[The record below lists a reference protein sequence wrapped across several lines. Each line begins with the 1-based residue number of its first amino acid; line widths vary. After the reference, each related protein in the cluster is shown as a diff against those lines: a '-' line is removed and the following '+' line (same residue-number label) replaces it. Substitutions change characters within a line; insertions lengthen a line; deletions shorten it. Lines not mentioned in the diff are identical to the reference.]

1 MALDPTMIMSVLG
14 EGAERNRE
22 TRGDQVNAGFDI
34 LAGIQQYKYGRG
46 QARQAKNTQV
56 DNMKN
61 IREAFAQIEAAEQ
74 NLSDLE
80 RVSSEV
86 VGGYKS
92 LADQG
97 IAEESYL
104 NQEEQIARSAAAGV
118 QYLQGSRAGI
128 RGIGNLA
135 RGTTDAYR
143 ELNAIDAQARLDNQR
158 AYLDKKLQTQGL
170 ISQARD
176 YASALRTGR
185 QAEQVAYQQGLEFAG
200 QQNKIGGI
208 TKIGEGASQ
217 LAGSSGGMGGTA
229 SDMMGGKK
237 SDPYVNPDFNPNW
250 QPPTGIGYEFGQ
262 NQTPIGSTPQ
272 MQGIGG
278 GNYGNSTFGQSLGGF
293 NRSGYSLI

>member
-1 MALDPTMIMSVLG
+1 MIMSLLG
-14 EGAERNRE
+14 EGSERM
-22 TRGDQVNAGFDI
+22 GDQVNAGFDI
-34 LAGIQQYKYGRG
+34 LGGIQQYNYGRS
-46 QARQAKNTQV
+46 QSRQAKKTQV

-92 LADQG
+92 LANQG

-208 TKIGEGASQ
+208 AKAGEGFAQIAGASN
-217 LAGSSGGMGGTA
+217 LGGTGL
-229 SDMMGGKK
+229 MG
-237 SDPYVNPDFNPNW
+237 
-250 QPPTGIGYEFGQ
+250 
-262 NQTPIGSTPQ
+262 
-272 MQGIGG
+272 
-278 GNYGNSTFGQSLGGF
+278 
-293 NRSGYSLI
+293 